1 MRHIKKSWSYSM
13 SNVISASHLTLAY
26 DNGTKEIIKDATFS
40 IKKGEFVF
48 ITGPSGSGKSTLLKA
63 LYGQIKASEGNL
75 VIGGLDLATA
85 RKSKLQELRT
95 HMGIIFQD
103 YKLVNEWTVAKN
115 VVLPLMIAGYSV
127 DVQNTQA
134 QRLLKHVKLSEHAE
148 KYPLELS
155 GGEQQRVGVARA
167 LAKNPVVILADEP
180 TGNLDDYSSNVIWDL
195 MENACQ
201 QLDTTVLVVTHK
213 IPSIFSLPYR
223 HFIIENKGVY
233 EVH

>member
-1 MRHIKKSWSYSM
+1 M
-13 SNVISASHLTLAY
+13 SNVISVSHLTLAY
-26 DNGTKEIIKDATFS
+26 DGGDKEIIKDVNFN

-63 LYGQIKASEGNL
+63 MYGQIKPTEGSL
-75 VIGGLDLATA
+75 FVGGLDLATA
-85 RKSKLQELRT
+85 RRSKLQELRT

-115 VVLPLMIAGYSV
+115 VVLPLMIAGYSI
-127 DVQNTQA
+127 DVQNTQS
-134 QRLLKHVKLSEHAE
+134 QRLLKHVKLSDHGN

-213 IPSIFSLPYR
+213 IPAIFSLPYR

>member
-1 MRHIKKSWSYSM
+1 M

-26 DNGTKEIIKDATFS
+26 DRGNKEIIKDANFN
-40 IKKGEFVF
+40 IKKGDFVF

-63 LYGQIKASEGNL
+63 LYGQIKPSEGNL
-75 VIGGLDLATA
+75 VVGGLDLASA
-85 RKSKLQELRT
+85 RQSKLQDLRT

-115 VVLPLMIAGYSV
+115 VVLPLMIAGYSM
-127 DVQNTQA
+127 DVQHTQA
-134 QRLLKHVKLSEHAE
+134 QRLLKHVKLSEHADR
-148 KYPLELS
+148 YPMELS

-167 LAKNPVVILADEP
+167 LSKNPVVILADEP
-180 TGNLDDYSSNVIWDL
+180 TGNLDEYSSNVIWDL

-201 QLDTTVLVVTHK
+201 QLETTVLVVTHK

-223 HFIIENKGVY
+223 HFIIESKGVY

>member
-1 MRHIKKSWSYSM
+1 M
-13 SNVISASHLTLAY
+13 SNVISASHLTLGY
-26 DNGTKEIIKDATFS
+26 DNGEKTIIENANFD

-48 ITGPSGSGKSTLLKA
+48 ITGPSGSGKSTLLKS
-63 LYGQIKASEGNL
+63 LYGQIKAQEGSL
-75 VIGGLDLATA
+75 VVGGLDLATA
-85 RKSKLQELRT
+85 KQKKLQELRT

-103 YKLVNEWTVAKN
+103 YKLVNEWSVAKN

-127 DVQNTQA
+127 DVQTTQA
-134 QRLLKHVKLSEHAE
+134 ERLLKHVKLSEHAD

-201 QLDTTVLVVTHK
+201 QLETTVLVVTHK
-213 IPSIFSLPYR
+213 IPSVFSLPYR
-223 HFIIENKGVY
+223 HFILENRGVY

>member
-1 MRHIKKSWSYSM
+1 M
-13 SNVISASHLTLAY
+13 SNVISVSKLTLAY
-26 DNGTKEIIKDATFS
+26 DKGSKEIIKEATFN

-48 ITGPSGSGKSTLLKA
+48 ITGPSGSGKSTLLKS
-63 LYGQIKASEGNL
+63 LYGQIKASEGSL
-75 VIGGLDLATA
+75 VVGGLDLATA
-85 RKSKLQELRT
+85 KQKKLQELRT

-103 YKLVNEWTVAKN
+103 YKLINEWTVAKN

-134 QRLLKHVKLSEHAE
+134 QRLLNHVKLSEHSDM
-148 KYPLELS
+148 YPLELS

-201 QLDTTVLVVTHK
+201 QLETTVLVVTHK
-213 IPSIFSLPYR
+213 IPSMFSLPYR

>member
-1 MRHIKKSWSYSM
+1 M
-13 SNVISASHLTLAY
+13 SNVISASGLTLAY
-26 DNGTKEIIKDATFS
+26 DNGSKEIIKDATFN

-63 LYGQIKASEGNL
+63 LYGAIKTHDGSL
-75 VIGGLDLATA
+75 VIGGIDLARA
-85 RKSKLQELRT
+85 SKSKLQELRT

-134 QRLLKHVKLSEHAE
+134 QRLLKHVKLSEHTD

>member
-1 MRHIKKSWSYSM
+1 M
-13 SNVISASHLTLAY
+13 SNVIQASHLTLAY
-26 DNGTKEIIKDATFS
+26 DNGSKEIIKDANFA

-48 ITGPSGSGKSTLLKA
+48 ITGPSGSGKSTLLKS
-63 LYGQIKASEGNL
+63 LYGQLKPTSGSLVVGGN
-75 VIGGLDLATA
+75 DLT
-85 RKSKLQELRT
+85 RIRRSKLQELRT

-115 VVLPLMIAGYSV
+115 VVLPLMIAGYSNEIQ
-127 DVQNTQA
+127 DTQA
-134 QRLLKHVKLSEHAE
+134 RRLLKHVKLSEHGD

-167 LAKNPVVILADEP
+167 LSKNPVVILADEP

-213 IPSIFSLPYR
+213 IPTIFSLPYR

>member
-1 MRHIKKSWSYSM
+1 MP
-13 SNVISASHLTLAY
+13 NVISASNLTLAY
-26 DNGTKEIIKDATFS
+26 DNGAKEIIKDANFN

-63 LYGQIKASEGNL
+63 LYGQLKPRRGHL
-75 VIGGLDLATA
+75 VIGGMDLSNI
-85 RKSKLQELRT
+85 RPKKLQELRT
-95 HMGIIFQD
+95 HLGIIFQD
-103 YKLVNEWTVAKN
+103 YRLVNEWTVSKN

-127 DVQNTQA
+127 DVQETQA
-134 QRLLKHVKLSEHAE
+134 HRLLKHVKLSEHAD
-148 KYPLELS
+148 KYPMELS

-201 QLDTTVLVVTHK
+201 QLETTVLVVTHK
-213 IPSIFSLPYR
+213 IPTIFSLPYR
-223 HFIIENKGVY
+223 HFIIESKGVY

>member
-1 MRHIKKSWSYSM
+1 M
-13 SNVISASHLTLAY
+13 SNVIQASHLTLAY
-26 DNGTKEIIKDATFS
+26 EKGEKEIIKDANFS

-63 LYGQIKASEGNL
+63 LYGHLKPSEGSL
-75 VIGGLDLATA
+75 IVGGLDLANI
-85 RKSKLQELRT
+85 RQSKLQELRT

-115 VVLPLMIAGYSV
+115 VVLPLMIAGYST
-127 DVQNTQA
+127 QIQETQA
-134 QRLLKHVKLSEHAE
+134 RRLLKHVKLSEYE
-148 KYPLELS
+148 DRYPLELS

-201 QLDTTVLVVTHK
+201 QLNTTVLVVTHK
-213 IPSIFSLPYR
+213 IPTIFSLPYR
-223 HFIIENKGVY
+223 HFIIESKGVY

>member
-1 MRHIKKSWSYSM
+1 MSSVIKA
-13 SNVISASHLTLAY
+13 SNLSLAY
-26 DNGTKEIIKDATFS
+26 DNGAKEILTDVNFEIQ
-40 IKKGEFVF
+40 KGEFVF
-48 ITGPSGSGKSTLLKA
+48 ITGPSGSGKSTLLKS
-63 LYGQIKASEGNL
+63 LYGQIKANSGSL
-75 VIGGLDLATA
+75 VIGGLDIATA

-95 HMGIIFQD
+95 HLGIIFQD

-115 VVLPLMIAGYSV
+115 VVLPLMIAGYSI
-127 DVQNTQA
+127 DVQNRQSH
-134 QRLLKHVKLSEHAE
+134 RLLKHVRLSDKAD

-167 LAKNPVVILADEP
+167 LSKNPVVILADEP

-201 QLDTTVLVVTHK
+201 QLETTVLVVTHK
-213 IPSIFSLPYR
+213 IPTIFSLPYR
-223 HFIIENKGVY
+223 HFIIENRGVY

>member
-1 MRHIKKSWSYSM
+1 M
-13 SNVISASHLTLAY
+13 SNVITASHLTLAY
-26 DNGTKEIIKDATFS
+26 NNGKTEIIKDATFS
-40 IKKGEFVF
+40 IKQGEFVF

-63 LYGQIKASEGNL
+63 LYGQLKPSEGDL
-75 VIGGLDLATA
+75 VVGGLDLTNV
-85 RKSKLQELRT
+85 RQSRLQELRT
-95 HMGIIFQD
+95 HLGIIFQD

-115 VVLPLMIAGYSV
+115 AILPLMIAGYTI
-127 DVQNTQA
+127 DVQETQA
-134 QRLLKHVKLSEHAE
+134 QRLLKHVRLSEHAD

-167 LAKNPVVILADEP
+167 LSKNPAVILADEP

-195 MENACQ
+195 MENACE

-213 IPSIFSLPYR
+213 IPSVFSLPYR
-223 HFIIENKGVY
+223 HFIIESKGVY

>member
-1 MRHIKKSWSYSM
+1 M
-13 SNVISASHLTLAY
+13 SNVIRASNLTLAY
-26 DNGTKEIIKDATFS
+26 DNKVIIKDASFT

-48 ITGPSGSGKSTLLKA
+48 ITGPSGSGKSTLLKS
-63 LYGQIKASEGNL
+63 LYGQIKPNEGNL
-75 VIGGLDLATA
+75 VVGGLDLSNI
-85 RKSKLQELRT
+85 KQKKLQELRT

-103 YKLVNEWTVAKN
+103 YKLVNEWSVSKN
-115 VVLPLMIAGYSV
+115 VVLPLMIAGYSTE
-127 DVQNTQA
+127 VQETQA
-134 QRLLKHVKLSEHAE
+134 RRLLSHVKLSDHADR
-148 KYPLELS
+148 YPLELS

-213 IPSIFSLPYR
+213 IPTIFSLPYR
-223 HFIIENKGVY
+223 HFIIESKGVY

>member
-1 MRHIKKSWSYSM
+1 M
-13 SNVISASHLTLAY
+13 SNVITASHLTLSY
-26 DNGTKEIIKDATFS
+26 GSGEKEIIKDANFS

-63 LYGQIKASEGNL
+63 LYGQIKPSEGNL
-75 VIGGLDLATA
+75 VVGGLDLANSGQ
-85 RKSKLQELRT
+85 RKLQELRT
-95 HMGIIFQD
+95 HMGIMFQD
-103 YKLVNEWTVAKN
+103 YRLVNEWTVAKN

-134 QRLLKHVKLSEHAE
+134 HRLLKHVKLAEHAD
-148 KYPLELS
+148 KFPLELS

-201 QLDTTVLVVTHK
+201 QLETTVLVVTHK
-213 IPSIFSLPYR
+213 IPTIFSLPYR
-223 HFIIENKGVY
+223 HLIIESKGVY

>member
-1 MRHIKKSWSYSM
+1 M
-13 SNVISASHLTLAY
+13 SNVISASNLTLAY
-26 DNGTKEIIKDATFS
+26 DNGAKEIIKDATFN

-63 LYGQIKASEGNL
+63 LYGQIKPRRGHL
-75 VIGGLDLATA
+75 IVGGLDLSNI
-85 RKSKLQELRT
+85 RQSKLQELRT
-95 HMGIIFQD
+95 HLGIIFQD

-115 VVLPLMIAGYSV
+115 IALPLMIAGYST
-127 DVQNTQA
+127 DVQNTQVR
-134 QRLLKHVKLSEHAE
+134 RLLKHVKLSEHEE
-148 KYPLELS
+148 KYPMELS

-195 MENACQ
+195 MENSCQ
-201 QLDTTVLVVTHK
+201 QLETTVLVVTHK
-213 IPSIFSLPYR
+213 IPTIFSLPYR
-223 HFIIENKGVY
+223 HFIIESKGVY